1 MSLPTVTAAF
11 GIAVIAS
18 TGVFGIATS
27 DPILPSDT
35 APRAVA
41 VRVASADARQPLG
54 QYLSP
59 QQVAVVP
66 AALPEPQQQRLAV
79 TNENEVPTP
88 SGRRSNTP
96 TQLTTPPAMRPA
108 QPATQPVPGPAMRY
122 PSPAQNTMPSFDP
135 ANAPGIISPGSSG
148 VVVPPRPMPA
158 SAPAQSQQRMTQPVP
173 VPTPAAAPAPTPTP
187 APAPQRMAAPTPMP
201 AAPAGM
207 PRQVHAFDGIVAS
220 ERQLLQRTASTARYE
235 AHIASTRTTEE
246 AEKLWADLR
255 AKLSERHAG
264 AAMHMKLIEVPER
277 GRFVRVLAGDFTD
290 AGATADFC
298 RAVIAAG
305 KDCRILRKLEDH
317 AG

>member
-1 MSLPTVTAAF
+1 MSLPTAAATF

-18 TGVFGIATS
+18 TGVFGIAAVNDLPAS
-27 DPILPSDT
+27 DGT
-35 APRAVA
+35 PRAVA

-66 AALPEPQQQRLAV
+66 AALPEPQQPPQRLAV

-88 SGRRSNTP
+88 SGRRSNAPTP
-96 TQLTTPPAMRPA
+96 LTTPPAMRAPSGA
-108 QPATQPVPGPAMRY
+108 QPVPGPAMRY

-148 VVVPPRPMPA
+148 NVVQPRSMPA
-158 SAPAQSQQRMTQPVP
+158 SAPAQSPQRMTQPTP
-173 VPTPAAAPAPTPTP
+173 VPMPAAAPAPAPTP
-187 APAPQRMAAPTPMP
+187 APAPQRMAAPTP
-201 AAPAGM
+201 AVPAGM
-207 PRQVHAFDGIVAS
+207 PRQVHGFDGIVAS

-235 AHIASTRTTEE
+235 AHIASTRTPEE

-255 AKLSERHAG
+255 AKLGERHAG
-264 AAMHMKLIEVPER
+264 AAMHMKLIEVPEH

-305 KDCRILRKLEDH
+305 KDCRILRKLEGA